1 MTTIW
6 HWITLNWG
14 RFGIGA
20 ILIALVPFAL
30 KVFKWK
36 YPSASAWTGDMQ
48 EKEDRE
54 LDSRVLEALANRD
67 TPRRSRGQTGSGMPL
82 TRVLELAEYL
92 KADRNAV
99 EDSLTRLGMRRRVS
113 SSYGEWFP
121 LPD

>member
-20 ILIALVPFAL
+20 ILIALMPLAL
-30 KVFKWK
+30 KAFKWK
-36 YPSASAWTGDMQ
+36 YPSASAWTGETQ
-48 EKEDRE
+48 GKKDRKF
-54 LDSRVLEALANRD
+54 DARVLEALANRE

-82 TRVLELAEYL
+82 TRVSELAAYL

-121 LPD
+121 LSD